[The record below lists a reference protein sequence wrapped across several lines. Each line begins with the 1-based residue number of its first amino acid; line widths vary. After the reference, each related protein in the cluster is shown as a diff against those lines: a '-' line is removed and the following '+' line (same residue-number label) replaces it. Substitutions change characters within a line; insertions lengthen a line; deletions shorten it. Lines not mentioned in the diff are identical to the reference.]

1 MHYNP
6 YSNITIIMDGNTIT
20 TKALNCRANRV
31 IMAKIDYITI
41 KKTSIAF
48 NLHERV

>member
-1 MHYNP
+1 MV
-6 YSNITIIMDGNTIT
+6 NTIT

-31 IMAKIDYITI
+31 IMAKIDYITTGI
-41 KKTSIAF
+41 KKTSITF